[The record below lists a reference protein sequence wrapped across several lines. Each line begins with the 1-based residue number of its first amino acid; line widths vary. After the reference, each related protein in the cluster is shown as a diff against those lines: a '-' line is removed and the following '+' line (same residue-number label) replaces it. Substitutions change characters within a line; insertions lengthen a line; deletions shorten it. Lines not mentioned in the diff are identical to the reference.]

1 MTTKVSEIKSVTES
15 AEVFGG
21 IDRSNGTPLGYWQEL
36 VGMDFTA
43 YPALRTCKPFSY
55 KELPDGITGY
65 MFKNGKIV
73 YTKADGIYID
83 GKKTGIELST
93 GEKQLVGMGAY
104 ILILPDEALIN
115 TADDPISV
123 TFPTRHKLDGSL
135 FEYNQN
141 QTRPS
146 VSIFKRLYIDVAKDS
161 AELSYYND
169 GDQVRIAYSYGG
181 KKKYLTAKIKSISE
195 ESYTSSGCVSVNL
208 DTSLYNDTHYFYTE
222 GRRMESF
229 RVVCIKNAVIS
240 KPFPAMDFVVE
251 HNNRLWGCSSGN
263 HEIYCSKLGSAV
275 EWGNYD
281 GISTDAWAATIG
293 SDGDFTGACVYA
305 DSVLF
310 FKENCV
316 HIVYGTKASNFT
328 VSTIRLRGVQKES
341 GGSLCI
347 SGGLLYYKA
356 PEGVYCFNGSA
367 AQRIDSKLGGDISE
381 TAVMTADGRY
391 IVLAASDGT
400 VYFYD
405 KRYLAWYERRLDNVC
420 SAHEINGILYA
431 VTKDGNGKMNLV
443 RLVGTEDD
451 FKMQSENSF
460 EAVSGNIGRGK
471 VYAIYKKLRA
481 YMLHGGNVGKA
492 TEISMYVS
500 SDRGEWKKVFVSNG
514 TENDSERIITAP
526 MIPLRCRTLKIKISG
541 KVSNETYLL
550 LYGIYLDSEKGSEIG
565 G

>member
-1 MTTKVSEIKSVTES
+1 MTTKVSEIKSLTES
-15 AEVFGG
+15 ADVFGG

-73 YTKADGIYID
+73 YTKTDGIYID
-83 GKKTGIELST
+83 GKKTGIELSA

-104 ILILPDEALIN
+104 ILILPDEALVN
-115 TADDPISV
+115 TADNPISV
-123 TFPTRHKLDGSL
+123 TFPTKHKLDGSL

-195 ESYTSSGCVSVNL
+195 ESYTISGCVSVNL

-240 KPFPAMDFVVE
+240 KPLPAMDFVVE
-251 HNNRLWGCSSGN
+251 HNNRLWGCSSEN

-356 PEGVYCFNGSA
+356 PEGVYCLSL
-367 AQRIDSKLGGDISE
+367 IHI
-381 TAVMTADGRY
+381 
-391 IVLAASDGT
+391 
-400 VYFYD
+400 
-405 KRYLAWYERRLDNVC
+405 
-420 SAHEINGILYA
+420 
-431 VTKDGNGKMNLV
+431 
-443 RLVGTEDD
+443 
-451 FKMQSENSF
+451 
-460 EAVSGNIGRGK
+460 
-471 VYAIYKKLRA
+471 
-481 YMLHGGNVGKA
+481 
-492 TEISMYVS
+492 
-500 SDRGEWKKVFVSNG
+500 
-514 TENDSERIITAP
+514 
-526 MIPLRCRTLKIKISG
+526 
-541 KVSNETYLL
+541 
-550 LYGIYLDSEKGSEIG
+550 
-565 G
+565 